1 MFELKKI
8 SDERGQ
14 TLAEMSLAWL
24 LNSPE
29 ITSVLIGA
37 SRKSQLLDNLK
48 SIENTTFTAEEL
60 EKIENIALRK

>member
-1 MFELKKI
+1 
-8 SDERGQ
+8 
-14 TLAEMSLAWL
+14 MSLAWL